1 WLKSRIQQPT
11 KFEYANDER
20 LGKLLYLDDN
30 APCTPSHLPN
40 KRHKAQHLQQ
50 SRDKSVWPFLHLIKY
65 AKTHHELAGLRL
77 LSKRLFPE
85 LPFQINQ
92 NPLSPEQLLGSLT
105 LSEYLLPN
113 EGKYCEDTE

>member
-1 WLKSRIQQPT
+1 MTDRLLFLENPSPINQSKLWLHEHLEWFQWLKSRIQQPT

-65 AKTHHELAGLRL
+65 AKTHHELAGLR
-77 LSKRLFPE
+77 
-85 LPFQINQ
+85 
-92 NPLSPEQLLGSLT
+92 
-105 LSEYLLPN
+105 
-113 EGKYCEDTE
+113 